1 MGDGSMG
8 DGGCFCGK
16 DQTRPFDG
24 GVLMQREAIDF
35 YRDNKTPLEK
45 LVMIGVNRKDLT
57 EASVTAAAELLYED
71 IQGGLKVP
79 SVRIAWEVFSR
90 ARVLKGHVEKKE
102 LDKTIELENRH
113 DALRERYNALYE
125 KHYALS
131 EQADTLLAKLDAA
144 EKELEIKNRDIE
156 RYLKELEWYHQ
167 PWWKTIFRRP
177 PNG

>member
-1 MGDGSMG
+1 MG
-8 DGGCFCGK
+8 GGILGYGLCVYSE
-16 DQTRPFDG
+16 DQTRPAVG
-24 GVLMQREAIDF
+24 GVLMKREAIDF
-35 YRDNKTPLEK
+35 YRANNTPLEK
-45 LVMIGVNRKDLT
+45 MVLIGVNRKDLT

-71 IQGGLKVP
+71 IQDGLRIP

-102 LDKTIELENRH
+102 LDRTIELQNVHDTLREQF
-113 DALRERYNALYE
+113 DALQRTYDAILEV
-125 KHYALS
+125 S
-131 EQADTLLAKLDAA
+131 EVLQGQLETT

-177 PNG
+177 PRG